1 MTEKVLSFNIWGEYA
16 HFKKYYTTTSPLTF
30 EFPPPTTIFGI
41 ISAIIGLDKNEYLN
55 FFENENDFKIA
66 VIIKS
71 PVTKVR
77 WTQNLI
83 KTSVSPDNGRAF
95 WKIRERTQIRTE
107 FLKNPC
113 FKIYF
118 SHKND
123 EIYKTLKAH
132 LENHTSVYS
141 VSLGL
146 SELLGNFDYNGEV
159 QIVKV
164 SADEKV
170 NVNSVIPCSKLT
182 EDKSVDFNR
191 NVEIFKV
198 NYPVIMDTERVVTK
212 RENVIFERKCQQI
225 ICKVQE
231 YYSTESGENIVFF

>member
-1 MTEKVLSFNIWGEYA
+1 MTEKVISFKLWGEYA

-30 EFPPPTTIFGI
+30 EFPPATTIVGI
-41 ISAIIGLDKNEYLN
+41 IAAIIGLDKTEYLEH
-55 FFENENDFKIA
+55 FENENDFKIA
-66 VIIKS
+66 VTIKS
-71 PVTKVR
+71 PVAKVR

-83 KTSVSPDNGRAF
+83 DTKKHF
-95 WKIRERTQIRTE
+95 WKIKGRTQIRTE

-113 FKIYF
+113 FQVYF
-118 SHKND
+118 SHKNK
-123 EIYKTLKAH
+123 EIYNNLKNH

-146 SELLGNFDYNGEV
+146 SELLGNFDYSGEV
-159 QIVKV
+159 EIKNI
-164 SADEKV
+164 SADEKI
-170 NVNSVIPCSKLT
+170 NIISVVPCSKLT
-182 EDKSVDFNR
+182 EDNSVDFSR

-212 RENVIFERKCQQI
+212 RENVIFERNCQPI
-225 ICKVQE
+225 TCKVRE